1 MLFKKKKNLT
11 KKKKKRVDFSVGF
24 ASWTGLPVMAAAVVA
39 GKTEEHIAKEGGDT
53 SMGCALCAVFCIRST

>member
-1 MLFKKKKNLT
+1 MLLKKKKNNLT
-11 KKKKKRVDFSVGF
+11 KKKRVDFSVGF
-24 ASWTGLPVMAAAVVA
+24 ASWTGLPVMAAAIVA

>member
-1 MLFKKKKNLT
+1 
-11 KKKKKRVDFSVGF
+11 
-24 ASWTGLPVMAAAVVA
+24 VMAAAIVA

>member
-1 MLFKKKKNLT
+1 MLLKKKKT
-11 KKKKKRVDFSVGF
+11 ISPKKKRVDFSVGF
-24 ASWTGLPVMAAAVVA
+24 ASWTGLPVMAAAIVA

>member
-1 MLFKKKKNLT
+1 MLLKKKT
-11 KKKKKRVDFSVGF
+11 QSHQKKKRVDFSVGF
-24 ASWTGLPVMAAAVVA
+24 ASWTGLPVMAAAIVA